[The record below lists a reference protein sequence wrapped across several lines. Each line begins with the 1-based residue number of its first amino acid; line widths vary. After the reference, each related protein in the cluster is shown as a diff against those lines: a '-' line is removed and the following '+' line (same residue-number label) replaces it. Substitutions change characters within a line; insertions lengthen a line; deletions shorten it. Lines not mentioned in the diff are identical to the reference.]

1 MNYRPAGS
9 NYSFFICRSTIKVLF
24 NMKVFLLQFGLSVG
38 VKTFLF
44 SPTLMLQE
52 HSVAN
57 SEQHFVLHCG
67 FGSQHEPVKSG
78 LPNCFPLGTRI
89 E

>member
-1 MNYRPAGS
+1 M
-9 NYSFFICRSTIKVLF
+9 I
-24 NMKVFLLQFGLSVG
+24 VFLLQFGSSVG
-38 VKTFLF
+38 VKTSLF
-44 SPTLMLQE
+44 SHSLMLQE

-57 SEQHFVLHCG
+57 SDQHFVLHCG
-67 FGSQHEPVKSG
+67 LGSQHEPVKSV